1 MDERNTDLRTSVTEI
16 DNCLI
21 VALTGEMTDDNIQ
34 DIWTSSPQEHTS
46 PGFPA

>member
-34 DIWTSSPQEHTS
+34 DILDIITARAYQSR
-46 PGFPA
+46 FPA